1 MRRVSLNY
9 YYLTEI
15 NILNTVAVVQSL
27 SCVWLCDLMD
37 CSTPGSSV
45 LHYSLSMSTESVML
59 SNCLILCH
67 SLSFCLQ
74 SFRASVSFPMSRL
87 FRWPKDWS
95 FSVSPSS
102 EYSGLFSF
110 RTDWFDLLVTTF
122 NYFWPSVPVLRS
134 LWCIPDSTLGL
145 HRPGSAGQGE
155 VEHSGSDADRGGVD
169 PSLCHQLWPQGQ
181 LTIPLCL
188 SLLISY

>member
-45 LHYSLSMSTESVML
+45 LHYYLSMSTESVML
-59 SNCLILCH
+59 SNRLILCH

-87 FRWPKDWS
+87 FTSGGQRIGAS
-95 FSVSPSS
+95 ASV
-102 EYSGLFSF
+102 L
-110 RTDWFDLLVTTF
+110 
-122 NYFWPSVPVLRS
+122 PVNIQG
-134 LWCIPDSTLGL
+134 CFPLGL
-145 HRPGSAGQGE
+145 TGLISLLLPLII
-155 VEHSGSDADRGGVD
+155 SDPLFLFWDHCDAF
-169 PSLCHQLWPQGQ
+169 LTQLWGCTGLGQ
-181 LTIPLCL
+181 QARAK
-188 SLLISY
+188 